1 MVEDRPFER
10 LQFRGRFDAKLL
22 RQSRSCAAV
31 DLERFGLP
39 TQAIERKHELSTRT
53 LPERILIDQ
62 LLKLCDYTD
71 RLIEFEAHV
80 DQVRSHPGM
89 QLPEAPDLRLREL
102 LKLELGQRL
111 TTPKSECP
119 TKQIVRRR
127 VVAVGECLT
136 SLDGELLETINIQLS
151 RPNAQQI
158 TRRGR
163 RQALLAEALAK
174 TRDIDLDV
182 LRRCRRRLTQSSS
195 ISRSLETGS
204 FACKRRIANRAFSLP
219 RPIESLRPSSPAT
232 SSSPISPKRTSRR
245 R

>member
-1 MVEDRPFER
+1 
-10 LQFRGRFDAKLL
+10 
-22 RQSRSCAAV
+22 
-31 DLERFGLP
+31 
-39 TQAIERKHELSTRT
+39 
-53 LPERILIDQ
+53 
-62 LLKLCDYTD
+62 
-71 RLIEFEAHV
+71 
-80 DQVRSHPGM
+80 M

-127 VVAVGECLT
+127 VVTVGDCLT

-163 RQALLAEALAK
+163 GQALLAEALAK

-182 LRRCRRRLTQSSS
+182 LRRCRRRVTPELLDQPLARDRLVRVQKENRQQSILLTAPDRKLAAVVPRHLQQPNQSKTHVSTT
-195 ISRSLETGS
+195 LAPAGQ
-204 FACKRRIANRAFSLP
+204 RA
-219 RPIESLRPSSPAT
+219 
-232 SSSPISPKRTSRR
+232 
-245 R
+245 